1 MRLCTTLTSS
11 TVFASAVTI
20 LFANPRR
27 PSHQNYLRFRNSQP
41 TNNQHIQWKIKRKL
55 VEKGDWDEDDDDF
68 DSSVPFHVQ
77 DDDATNNISNQDQTP
92 IIEENES
99 ETYLERYNDGLHENS
114 AKIEGESKKK
124 EKGIVFS
131 DSAGDKE
138 AEEEHVVPLPP
149 PPPLPSTENST
160 VVTEDE
166 EQIMTEQNSKVNVK
180 KSVHK
185 KTSAQSHSSTNNKHK
200 SKHENKQQATQDES
214 QDESKTADTIFDDLL
229 RGFTFA
235 ATFCALTIC
244 IYKFC
249 GYVCVKCGI
258 VPDERV
264 LKARWRR
271 SRLKKKRAYGDSNVV
286 PPLDTRKWAEW
297 SAKRGRVNGGV
308 WDSGFDDIENNN
320 GGSRDDCSEDG
331 AIVFDNSGIEMAEWE
346 GTGNDSGSEME
357 LEFGEGDELEDKSHD
372 ERLFDGDDDGEG
384 VEKEANKF
392 FEKQS
397 KHTVPKQ
404 NTTNNKKKKD
414 SNKPRSQLKSK
425 VYEKI
430 HELDAPSLFNASF
443 DALDPPS
450 GENGLSSKP
459 NNGDGD
465 SASSAAKDFLLE
477 VSNGDLP
484 ELDTNN
490 NKVQDDDQENDEVI
504 DSFESADDR
513 GYDEDADLLG
523 LRSDSPPPLDLE
535 EIEKNLVENMN
546 NAKFY

>member
-1 MRLCTTLTSS
+1 MFAAAVTTL
-11 TVFASAVTI
+11 
-20 LFANPRR
+20 LFTKNTR
-27 PSHQNYLRFRNSQP
+27 PSHKNYLRSRNSLP

-55 VEKGDWDEDDDDF
+55 VDKGDWDEDDDDF
-68 DSSVPFHVQ
+68 VNSVPFHEQ
-77 DDDATNNISNQDQTP
+77 DDDATNNMSNQAQTP
-92 IIEENES
+92 SIEENES
-99 ETYLERYNDGLHENS
+99 EAYLERYKDSLNENS
-114 AKIEGESKKK
+114 VKIEEELKKK

-138 AEEEHVVPLPP
+138 AEEDQVVPLPP
-149 PPPLPSTENST
+149 PPPLPSSTENSK
-160 VVTEDE
+160 VE
-166 EQIMTEQNSKVNVK
+166 EQIMKEQQSTENEKESG
-180 KSVHK
+180 HK
-185 KTSAQSHSSTNNKHK
+185 KTTQSHSSNNKHN
-200 SKHENKQQATQDES
+200 SKHKNKQQSTQDES
-214 QDESKTADTIFDDLL
+214 QEDESKTADTIFDDLL

-235 ATFCALTIC
+235 ASFCALTIC

-271 SRLKKKRAYGDSNVV
+271 SRLKKKRAYGESNFV

-297 SAKRGRVNGGV
+297 SAKRGRNGGV
-308 WDSGFDDIENNN
+308 WDSGLDDIENN
-320 GGSRDDCSEDG
+320 GTEAG

-346 GTGNDSGSEME
+346 GGAGNDSGSEME

-384 VEKEANKF
+384 VVKEANKF
-392 FEKQS
+392 FEKQNTQKVS
-397 KHTVPKQ
+397 KQK
-404 NTTNNKKKKD
+404 TTNNKKKND
-414 SNKPRSQLKSK
+414 SKKPSSQLKSK
-425 VYEKI
+425 VDEKVD
-430 HELDAPSLFNASF
+430 EVDAPSLFNASF

-459 NNGDGD
+459 NSSGDGDGAD

-477 VSNGDLP
+477 VSNSDHHP
-484 ELDTNN
+484 DLDTNN
-490 NKVQDDDQENDEVI
+490 NKDQDDDQEHYEVN
-504 DSFESADDR
+504 DSFHSADDR

-523 LRSDSPPPLDLE
+523 LRSESPPPLDLE

-546 NAKFY
+546 KAKFY